1 MECNFSF
8 VTFIIGSGNKDDG
21 HECAETSRRSSGHD
35 YDGLEYEFTS
45 NVQPNQR
52 HDENLIVQNPYY
64 EGGVDYNGTNENIED
79 KPGDTENVK
88 VVENPYYE

>member
-8 VTFIIGSGNKDDG
+8 VCCIIGSGNKD
-21 HECAETSRRSSGHD
+21 ECAETSRRSSGHD
-35 YDGLEYEFTS
+35 YDGLEYEFAS

-64 EGGVDYNGTNENIED
+64 EGGVEYNGTNENIED
-79 KPGDTENVK
+79 LPHKPGDTENVK
-88 VVENPYYE
+88 VVENP